1 MDATSTKRPY
11 VLMSSAMSVDG
22 CIDDAGPVRLV
33 LSNDEDFDRVDQL
46 RAEAD
51 AILVGATTIRRDRPR
66 LLVRSTGRRA
76 RRVEQGRSASPTKV
90 TISSSGDLDPAA
102 EFFTTGGDR
111 PIVYVPTTGLE
122 PATIRLGAVADVVA
136 AGGAISPVETKS
148 ASGTIHDRGGIG
160 PFAAGGAIGPVDPHR
175 VLADL
180 AGRGIGQ
187 LLIEGGGT
195 VNALFLGAGLVD
207 ELQLTIAPL
216 VVGEPTAPR
225 WLPADRPWP
234 TKLRLRLVGA
244 RTLGELVVL
253 RYRTDQA
260 RG

>member
-136 AGGAISPVETKS
+136 T
-148 ASGTIHDRGGIG
+148 
-160 PFAAGGAIGPVDPHR
+160 GGAIGPVATGDAVDPHR

-216 VVGEPTAPR
+216 VVGEPAAPR

>member
-111 PIVYVPTTGLE
+111 PIVYVPSTGLE

-136 AGGAISPVETKS
+136 TGGAIVPVAT
-148 ASGTIHDRGGIG
+148 
-160 PFAAGGAIGPVDPHR
+160 GGAIGPVATGDAVNPHR

-216 VVGEPTAPR
+216 VVGEPAAPR